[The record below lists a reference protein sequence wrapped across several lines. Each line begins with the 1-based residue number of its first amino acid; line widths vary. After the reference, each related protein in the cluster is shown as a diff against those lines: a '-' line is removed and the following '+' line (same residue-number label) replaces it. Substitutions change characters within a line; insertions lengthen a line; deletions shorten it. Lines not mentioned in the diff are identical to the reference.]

1 MADSSKKI
9 ADSAESER
17 GIGHFKMATV
27 DHLSGISKT
36 YVLKFKGDLKTTLV
50 PFWFEISKPVS

>member
-9 ADSAESER
+9 ANSAESER

-27 DHLSGISKT
+27 DRLSGISKT

-50 PFWFEISKPVS
+50 PF